1 MPLPEFPEK
10 ISSLS
15 SEELEGM
22 DEVIY
27 IRPDDGASFS
37 LNLTAA
43 AVLDLCDG
51 TRSRDDIARQLA
63 ECLPAGST
71 PDAATI
77 RSDVDDILH
86 NFVDLGLIYADNAAS
101 D

>member
-1 MPLPEFPEK
+1 MQLPEFPEK

-15 SEELEGM
+15 SEELDGL

-27 IRPDDGASFS
+27 IRPEDGASFS
-37 LNLTAA
+37 LNMTAA

-51 TRSRDDIARQLA
+51 TRSHDDIARLLTD
-63 ECLPAGST
+63 CLPAGRA
-71 PDAATI
+71 PDAESIA
-77 RSDVDDILH
+77 SDVDSILH
-86 NFVDLGLIYADNAAS
+86 TFVDLGLIYAEDRTA